1 MTKVVLLEKVYGP
14 FSPDVFEPFFQSLC
28 GGLEV
33 RLRVVG
39 ETDRG
44 WIEVDVSGEDE
55 AVAVRLLGQKFG
67 LAPVSIGNV
76 EKFSLFKGKVVSSKA
91 GENNL
96 RVDVGVFSPKII
108 DPIIPLQTLRAQ
120 VADGKSF
127 SLEQLV
133 DLFCF
138 YVNTPLEVKVVS
150 DVGSDSNSVEAA
162 LSEEQ
167 LSRITER
174 IHSYLDRL
182 IILGAS
188 FSDVEDT
195 VKRARHVRDVIRI
208 ESFGLLEHAVLCKLG
223 TEAKGLM
230 PKLGP
235 MLPYAVLAPFSPRKI
250 REFIK
255 RPSFL

>member
-1 MTKVVLLEKVYGP
+1 MTLLEKIYEP
-14 FSPDVFEPFFQSLC
+14 FPPDAFEPFFQSLC
-28 GGLEV
+28 EGLEV

-39 ETDRG
+39 KTDRG
-44 WIEVDVSGEDE
+44 WVQVDVSGEDE
-55 AVAVRLLGQKFG
+55 DVALRVLDQKVG
-67 LAPVSIGNV
+67 LAPVSINNV
-76 EKFSLFKGKVVSSKA
+76 KRFSLLKGKVVSSEAREA
-91 GENNL
+91 GL
-96 RVDVGVFSPKII
+96 KVDVGVFSPKPV
-108 DPIIPLQTLRAQ
+108 DATIPLQTLQAQ
-120 VADGKSF
+120 IADGKSL
-127 SLEQLV
+127 SLRQLI

-138 YVNTPLEVKVVS
+138 YVNMPLEVKVVS
-150 DVGSDSNSVEAA
+150 DVGSDSDSVEAA

-167 LSRITER
+167 LSRIMEW

-208 ESFGLLEHAVLCKLG
+208 ESLGLLEHAVLCKLG

-235 MLPYAVLAPFSPRKI
+235 MLPHAVLAPFSPRKV